1 MRERM
6 KKGVEELPMPPL
18 ELVEEEVCFVAVPP
32 PVVPVLEEEVQIHME
47 EESNLRRVF
56 PRTTLAVLRSD
67 DVVRFLLAVDTTFI
81 PEFVNNP
88 SGMDLDAVYIM
99 MLTLDLPD
107 LFGVMAWPANR
118 RVKIRELLKLII
130 GYMSFLTL

>member
-1 MRERM
+1 MC
-6 KKGVEELPMPPL
+6 L
-18 ELVEEEVCFVAVPP
+18 VAVPP